1 MPLEPKAKKVVDA
14 VGLYC
19 PEPVFMLRKAL
30 DEVDMGH
37 LIDFMAD
44 DPGAEEDVK
53 RLTTRR
59 GDRILKLEKD
69 GKVIR
74 LQIEK
79 VK

>member
-1 MPLEPKAKKVVDA
+1 MPLELKVKKVVDA

-19 PEPVFMLRKAL
+19 PEPIFMLRKAL
-30 DEVDMGH
+30 DEVDRGDM
-37 LIDFMAD
+37 IEFVAD
-44 DPGAEEDVK
+44 DPAAEEDVK
-53 RLTTRR
+53 RLATRR

-69 GKVIR
+69 GEVIR